1 MARSISKKIN
11 TSYTRNNTEE
21 KALRK
26 VRIDDLQT
34 FEPITNHQ
42 NDTFTL
48 YREDK
53 NLLLHGIA
61 GTGKT
66 FLSLY
71 LALEEVLDPS
81 NKYKKIT
88 IVRSVVPTRDMG
100 FLKGTAEE
108 KISAYEAPYNSICR
122 ELFAVQDAYESL
134 KAQGSIEFI
143 STSFIRGITFND
155 TIVIVDECEN
165 LNFHELDSIITRIGK
180 DSKILFCGDHTQ
192 SDFTKTSEKNGIVD
206 FMKILKAMSSFA
218 FVEFE
223 IEDIVR
229 SALVKEYIINKY
241 KLGFNG

>member
-1 MARSISKKIN
+1 MARSISKKIT

-34 FEPITNHQ
+34 FEPITSHQ
-42 NDTFTL
+42 NDTFRL

-66 FLSLY
+66 FLSIY

-81 NKYKKIT
+81 NKYKKIA

-100 FLKGTAEE
+100 FLKGNAEE
-108 KISAYEAPYNSICR
+108 KISAYEAPYNSICG
-122 ELFAVQDAYESL
+122 ELFAVKDAYESL

-143 STSFIRGITFND
+143 STSFIRGTTFND

-180 DSKILFCGDHTQ
+180 NSKILFCGDHTQ
-192 SDFTKTSEKNGIVD
+192 SDFTKASEKNGIID
-206 FMKILKAMSSFA
+206 FMKILKA
-218 FVEFE
+218 
-223 IEDIVR
+223 
-229 SALVKEYIINKY
+229 KHT
-241 KLGFNG
+241 

>member
-11 TSYTRNNTEE
+11 TIYTRNNTEE

-34 FEPITNHQ
+34 FEPITSHQ
-42 NDTFTL
+42 NDTFRL

-66 FLSLY
+66 FLSIY

-88 IVRSVVPTRDMG
+88 IVRSVVPTRDIG
-100 FLKGTAEE
+100 FLKGGPDE
-108 KISAYEAPYNSICR
+108 KISVYEAPYNSICG
-122 ELFAVQDAYESL
+122 ELFAVKDAYESL

-143 STSFIRGITFND
+143 STSFIRGTTFND

-180 DSKILFCGDHTQ
+180 NSKILFCGDHTQ
-192 SDFTKTSEKNGIVD
+192 SDFTKASEKNGIID
-206 FMKILKAMSSFA
+206 FMKILKAMNRFA
-218 FVEFE
+218 FVEFDV
-223 IEDIVR
+223 EDIVR

-241 KLGFNG
+241 KLGLNG